1 MRPTIRP
8 STDYINW
15 LSDLKQRIQSAQ
27 QRATLSVNRE
37 LLLLYWQIGREI
49 QERQQ
54 AQEWGA
60 KVIEQ
65 LAKDLMAAFPNSKG
79 FSRSTLM
86 YMRAFH
92 VAWPNEVI
100 VQQLVGQFNLH
111 NDLKEIA

>member
-1 MRPTIRP
+1 MATNVFPT
-8 STDYINW
+8 TDYGHW
-15 LSDLKQRIQSAQ
+15 LADLKQRIQSAQ

-37 LLLLYWQIGREI
+37 LVLLYWHLGREI
-49 QERQQ
+49 LERQQ
-54 AQEWGA
+54 AQRWGA